1 MTDREKL
8 RQYKDAV
15 ELIRAAE
22 RRLDRLRERQAAQ
35 AVDKVQASN
44 PEWPYQSISVVIE
57 GRDVDLYSSEW
68 EIRREEALL
77 AERRKRLAGLRLEV
91 EEMINT
97 APPRIARIMH
107 LKYIEG
113 RTWSETAAKM
123 GRADTSDAIQ
133 KELRRWLK
141 ERERNA

>member
-22 RRLDRLRERQAAQ
+22 RRLDRLRERRAAQ

-44 PEWPYQSISVVIE
+44 PEWPYQPISVVIE
-57 GRDVDLYSSEW
+57 GREVDLYSSEW

-91 EEMINT
+91 EEMINA
-97 APPRIARIMH
+97 APPRIAHIMH

-113 RTWSETAAKM
+113 KTWNETAAKM
-123 GRADTSDAIQ
+123 GRADTGDAIR